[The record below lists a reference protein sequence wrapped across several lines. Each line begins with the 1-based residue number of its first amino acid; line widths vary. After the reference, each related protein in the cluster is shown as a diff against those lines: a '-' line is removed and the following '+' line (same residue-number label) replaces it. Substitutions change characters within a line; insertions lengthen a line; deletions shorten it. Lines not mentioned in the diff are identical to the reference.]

1 MSLKTDNI
9 FGVFFMNKIV
19 ITADVYVVDNH
30 RKALKNDQIKTVI
43 SDVTAAEGIIST
55 SVTTASTKAASAS
68 ILTAESTLTSTT
80 ISSSSSAELGPEEIL
95 LLKENILAAYNAG
108 AAAVH
113 LHVDNHAD
121 IKKLMKAVYQ
131 ECPEILIIPEL
142 ATSSNISGEL
152 DVIADEP
159 EMAVLKCDIS
169 LMGEDI
175 ADAEGNMRRLGQ
187 AMLDNGVRPLLEC
200 CDKGMVDTAI
210 HFYKEGWLTDP
221 LLFLFRL
228 GVKGG
233 MDQSIDNLLYLKNS
247 IPQNSSWSV
256 LVSGDDYMDAVAAAV
271 LMDGNVSISC
281 EECGTAELVDRVGQ
295 AAAMIRQLGRDTANP
310 AEARRR
316 MSLNTKYRRVID
328 NHLL

>member
-1 MSLKTDNI
+1 
-9 FGVFFMNKIV
+9 MNKII
-19 ITADVYVVDNH
+19 ITADVYLTDNH
-30 RKALKNDQIKTVI
+30 NEVSENKLDETLEPEM
-43 SDVTAAEGIIST
+43 TATE
-55 SVTTASTKAASAS
+55 AASEKSCINRISQLKAV
-68 ILTAESTLTSTT
+68 ILE
-80 ISSSSSAELGPEEIL
+80 
-95 LLKENILAAYNAG
+95 AYNTG
-108 AAAVH
+108 ASAVH
-113 LHVDNHAD
+113 LHAENYAD
-121 IKKLMKAVYQ
+121 ISELMSEVYH

-142 ATSSNISGEL
+142 VNSGSNIDGEL
-152 DVIADEP
+152 EVIIAEP
-159 EMAVLKCDIS
+159 EIAVLKCDIS
-169 LMGEDI
+169 LMGNDTIE
-175 ADAEGNMRRLGQ
+175 AENNMRKLGQ

-256 LVSGDDYMDAVAAAV
+256 LASGDDYIDAAAAAI
-271 LMDGNVSISC
+271 LMGGNVSVSG
-281 EECGTAELVDRVGQ
+281 EEHGTAKLLDRVRRTAGLT
-295 AAAMIRQLGRDTANP
+295 RQLGRDTANP
-310 AEARRR
+310 AETRRL